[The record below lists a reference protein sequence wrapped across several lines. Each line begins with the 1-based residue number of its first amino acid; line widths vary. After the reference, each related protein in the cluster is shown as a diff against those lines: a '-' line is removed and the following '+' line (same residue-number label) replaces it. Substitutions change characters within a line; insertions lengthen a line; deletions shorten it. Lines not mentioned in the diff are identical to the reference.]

1 MGAKFEPTE
10 EQRAAIVT
18 PGNLLIRAGAGS
30 GKTEV
35 LARRFVALVAGD
47 IAGRD
52 PVSPERMAAIVF
64 GNLAAVELRER
75 IGATLDER
83 IATAADPQQRD
94 GLRRARRMLPLARI
108 STIHAFCARILREN
122 PLAAGLDPGF
132 VELDEFESDAFL
144 AREARQKLIELV
156 RADDPG
162 ARYLV
167 GTYRLDGTERSE
179 GAVDL
184 VLAIAAQ
191 IARLG
196 KSPEWLVERAKA
208 FGENEARLRS
218 DLAKIA
224 DNAIRLIEDLL
235 NQAVGG
241 AAGERIAESKMR
253 WTSAKRAIK
262 HIARG
267 AGEAEWDTLM
277 SFADGL
283 PEARNKTLKDTVKA
297 INSILPKN
305 SKLKGEL
312 PSAWGTLRSLALIRE
327 VAPTAAAVAQALID
341 ARRRERVVTFDDLL
355 ILARQLL
362 RERADIADRY
372 RAELEALLVDEYQDV
387 DPLQDDIVE
396 TLAAPAAGGA
406 APELFIVGDE
416 KQSIYGFR
424 GADVTV
430 INRQRAASPQTLPM
444 RGNRRSTP
452 AILGF
457 VNGVGA
463 YATKPPDG
471 GGDFPVADR
480 SWWIE
485 WTAEHDLKALRTDE
499 FNPPVEMIV
508 TTGGRTDEEAGAP
521 RSSRYRE
528 AAAIAARIHEI
539 IAAREPV
546 FDEEAGAPRPSRYG
560 DIAILLRAFG
570 DVALYENALARAGI
584 PSYTV
589 QGRGFFARAE
599 VRDLTE
605 LLAAIDDPDNS
616 LALAAAL
623 RSPLFGMS
631 DRCLFEL
638 ANRSDGPVSSLAARF
653 SAPAPPAIDGPA
665 EDAACAEAAWK
676 ILKELRD
683 LRGRAPLAALLERA
697 LALTDFEAV
706 LLGLDERGRQRVAN
720 VRKLIELARRFE
732 SSDIFSLRDLVA
744 TMRRLAQ
751 DREREAQSQI
761 LGADQNVVRLMTVH
775 QAKGLEFPIA
785 IVADLARR
793 PPNDRDICAVSP
805 EHGLML
811 PATYGAGHFSLP
823 HRELDAHRKILG
835 DRAAAERARLLY
847 VAMTRARDRLI
858 LSEGALNSQTPK
870 AAWARTIRAFLLERK
885 IDVAAFADSGEP
897 AREFSAGGFAIVLRR
912 PNTALAAAQNEAAP
926 ELTAAR
932 ADLVRTGRARRDF
945 AAQGGGDLIV
955 DPSSLEDFARCPR
968 QYYFRRKLKLPEA
981 SIATRA
987 AAGGAPDAA
996 ALGIVVHK
1004 ILETLDFGAAAD
1016 AIERKAAEIAAAHD
1030 IPSDT
1035 QREILRDLRRY
1046 LATASA
1052 RPPERARQER
1062 EAPFF
1067 MCVAAGDPAI
1077 YLRGRIDLLIV
1088 DGRRAIVR
1096 DYKYSLPS
1104 EDGDAAAYALA
1115 GQCYALATSAAYP
1128 DCEITAEVVYLR
1140 GGVRRVELDLP
1151 ESGEIRQRVTT
1162 LGRKLA
1168 AAARAGEWPKT
1179 PADARECR
1187 RLGCGYVTR
1196 CWGGD

>member
-1 MGAKFEPTE
+1 MAAQFEPTE

-18 PGNLLIRAGAGS
+18 PGDLLIRAGAGS

-35 LARRFVALVAGD
+35 LARRFVALAAGD
-47 IAGRD
+47 IAGRA

-83 IATAADPQQRD
+83 IAIAADPKQRD

-167 GTYRLDGTERSE
+167 GTYRLDGTERSA

-196 KSPEWLVERAKA
+196 KSPEWIVERAKA
-208 FGENEARLRS
+208 FGKNEARLRS

-224 DNAIRLIEDLL
+224 DNAIRLIENLL
-235 NQAVGG
+235 EREVGG
-241 AAGERIAESKMR
+241 AAGERIAESRQR
-253 WTSAKRAIK
+253 WTGAKAALQR
-262 HIARG
+262 IARG
-267 AGEAEWDTLM
+267 EEEPDWDALIA
-277 SFADGL
+277 FAAGL
-283 PEARNKTLKDTVKA
+283 PKAQNKTIKDTVNA
-297 INSILPKN
+297 IGSILPKN
-305 SKLKGEL
+305 SKLGGEL
-312 PSAWGTLRSLALIRE
+312 PSAWGTLRSLSLIRE
-327 VAPTAAAVAQALID
+327 VAPTAAAVARALIE

-355 ILARQLL
+355 ILTLRLL
-362 RERADIADRY
+362 RERGDIADRY
-372 RAELEALLVDEYQDV
+372 RGDLDALLVDEYQDV

-430 INRQRAASPQTLPM
+430 INRQRAASPQTLPL

-452 AILGF
+452 AIIGF

-463 YATKPPDG
+463 YAMKPPDG
-471 GGDFPVADR
+471 VDFPVVDR
-480 SWWIE
+480 PWWIE
-485 WTAEHDLKALRTDE
+485 WTAEHDLKALRADG

-508 TTGGRTDEEAGAP
+508 ATGDRTD
-521 RSSRYRE
+521 E
-528 AAAIAARIHEI
+528 AAAIAARIREM

-546 FDEEAGAPRPSRYG
+546 FDEESGAPRPARYG

-570 DVALYENALARAGI
+570 DVALYENALAQAGI

-589 QGRGFFARAE
+589 QGRGFFACPE
-599 VRDLTE
+599 IGDLTE

-631 DRCLFEL
+631 DRCLFAL
-638 ANRSDGPVSSLAARF
+638 VNRSDGSVSSLAARF
-653 SAPAPPAIDGPA
+653 SASEPPAIDGPA
-665 EDAACAEAAWK
+665 EDAACVAASWR

-683 LRGRAPLAALLERA
+683 LRGRASLAGLLERA

-706 LLGLDERGRQRVAN
+706 LLGLDARGRQRVAN

-732 SSDIFSLRDLVA
+732 SSELFSLRDLVA
-744 TMRRLAQ
+744 ALRRLAQ
-751 DREREAQSQI
+751 DQEREAQAQI
-761 LGADQNVVRLMTVH
+761 LGADQNVARLMTVH

-785 IVADLARR
+785 IIADLARR
-793 PPNDRDICAVSP
+793 PANDRDSWAVSS

-811 PATYGAGHFSLP
+811 PATYGAGHFPLP
-823 HRELDAHRKILG
+823 HRELDAHRKILS
-835 DRAAAERARLLY
+835 DRTAAERARLLY

-858 LSEGALNSQTPK
+858 LSEGALDSRTPK
-870 AAWARTIRAFLLERK
+870 STWARTIRAFLAERK
-885 IDVAAFADSGEP
+885 IDVAGFADSGEP
-897 AREFSAGGFAIVLRR
+897 AREFSAGGFALVLRR
-912 PNTALAAAQNEAAP
+912 PDTAVAAAQDETAP
-926 ELTAAR
+926 EPDAAR
-932 ADLVRTGRARRDF
+932 ADLVWTSRTRRDF
-945 AAQGGGDLIV
+945 ATQGGGDLIV

-968 QYYFRRKLKLPEA
+968 QYYFRRKLKLPET
-981 SIATRA
+981 SIAARA

-996 ALGIVVHK
+996 TLGIVVHK
-1004 ILETLDFGAAAD
+1004 ILETLDFGADAD
-1016 AIERKAAEIAAAHD
+1016 AIERQAAEVAAAHD

-1035 QREILRDLRRY
+1035 QREIARDVRRY

-1052 RPPERARQER
+1052 RPPERARHER
-1062 EAPFF
+1062 ELPFF

-1096 DYKYSLPS
+1096 DYKYSRPS
-1104 EDGDAAAYALA
+1104 ADRDATAYALA
-1115 GQCYALATSAAYP
+1115 GQCYALAASAAYP

-1151 ESGEIRQRVTT
+1151 KTGEIRQRVAA
-1162 LGRKLA
+1162 LGRELA
-1168 AAARAGEWPKT
+1168 AAARAGEWLKT

>member
-1 MGAKFEPTE
+1 MAAKFEPTE

-47 IAGRD
+47 IAGRA
-52 PVSPERMAAIVF
+52 PVSPERIAAIVF

-83 IATAADPQQRD
+83 VAIAADPQQRD
-94 GLRRARRMLPLARI
+94 RLRRARRMLPLARI

-132 VELDEFESDAFL
+132 VELDEFASDAFL

-167 GTYRLDGTERSE
+167 GTYRLDGTERSA

-196 KSPEWLVERAKA
+196 KSPEWIVERANA
-208 FGENEARLRS
+208 YGENEARLRS

-224 DNAIRLIEDLL
+224 DNAIRLIEVLL
-235 NQAVGG
+235 EQEVGG
-241 AAGERIAESKMR
+241 AAGERIAESRQR
-253 WTSAKRAIK
+253 WTGAKAALQR
-262 HIARG
+262 IARG
-267 AGEAEWDTLM
+267 EEESDWDAVIA
-277 SFADGL
+277 FAAGL
-283 PEARNKTLKDTVKA
+283 PTALNKTIKDTVNA
-297 INSILPKN
+297 IRSILPKN
-305 SKLKGEL
+305 SKLGGEL
-312 PSAWGTLRSLALIRE
+312 PSAWGTLRSLSLIRE
-327 VAPTAAAVAQALID
+327 VAPTAAAMARALIE

-355 ILARQLL
+355 ILALRLL
-362 RERADIADRY
+362 RERGDIADRY
-372 RAELEALLVDEYQDV
+372 RADLDALLVDEYQDV

-406 APELFIVGDE
+406 APELFIVGDD

-430 INRQRAASPQTLPM
+430 INRQRAASPQTLPL

-452 AILGF
+452 AIIGF

-463 YATKPPDG
+463 YAMKPPDS
-471 GGDFPVADR
+471 GDFPGVDR

-485 WTAEHDLKALRTDE
+485 WTADHDLKALRADG
-499 FNPPVEMIV
+499 FNPPVELIV
-508 TTGGRTDEEAGAP
+508 TTGDRTD
-521 RSSRYRE
+521 E
-528 AAAIAARIHEI
+528 AAAIAARIREM

-546 FDEEAGAPRPSRYG
+546 FDEESGAARPSRYG
-560 DIAILLRAFG
+560 DIAILLRAFR
-570 DVALYENALARAGI
+570 DVALYENALAQAGI

-589 QGRGFFARAE
+589 QGRGFFACPE
-599 VRDLTE
+599 IGDLTE

-631 DRCLFEL
+631 DRCLFAL

-653 SAPAPPAIDGPA
+653 SAPEPPAIDGPA
-665 EDAACAEAAWK
+665 EDAACVAASWR

-732 SSDIFSLRDLVA
+732 SSELFSLRDLVA
-744 TMRRLAQ
+744 TLRRLAQ
-751 DREREAQSQI
+751 DQEREAQAQI

-785 IVADLARR
+785 IIADLARR
-793 PPNDRDICAVSP
+793 PPNDRDSWAVSC

-811 PATYGAGHFSLP
+811 PATHGAGHFPLP
-823 HRELDAHRKILG
+823 HRELDAHRKILS

-858 LSEGALNSQTPK
+858 LSEGALVSRTPK
-870 AAWARTIRAFLLERK
+870 TTWAGTIRAFLAERK
-885 IDVAAFADSGEP
+885 IDVAGFADSGEP

-912 PNTALAAAQNEAAP
+912 PDTAVAAAQNETAP
-926 ELTAAR
+926 EPDAAR
-932 ADLVRTGRARRDF
+932 ADLARTSRARRDF
-945 AAQGGGDLIV
+945 ATQGGGDLIV
-955 DPSSLEDFARCPR
+955 DPTSLEDFARCPR

-981 SIATRA
+981 SIAARA
-987 AAGGAPDAA
+987 AAGGASDAA
-996 ALGIVVHK
+996 TLGIVVHK

-1016 AIERKAAEIAAAHD
+1016 AIERKAAEIAAAYD
-1030 IPSDT
+1030 LPPDT
-1035 QREILRDLRRY
+1035 RREIARDVRRY

-1052 RPPERARQER
+1052 RPPERSRHER
-1062 EAPFF
+1062 ELPFF

-1096 DYKYSLPS
+1096 DYKYSRPS
-1104 EDGDAAAYALA
+1104 ADRGAAAYALA
-1115 GQCYALATSAAYP
+1115 GQCYALAASAAYP

-1151 ESGEIRQRVTT
+1151 ESGEIRQRVAA
-1162 LGRKLA
+1162 LGRELA
-1168 AAARAGEWPKT
+1168 AAARAGEWLKT